1 MIELEAIILCVGLTS
16 AAGSTALI
24 LLSNWLESEVTAFRQ
39 VIGFA
44 CGGALMTALCTAF
57 FVTATL

>member
-24 LLSNWLESEVTAFRQ
+24 LLSNWLESK
-39 VIGFA
+39 
-44 CGGALMTALCTAF
+44 
-57 FVTATL
+57 